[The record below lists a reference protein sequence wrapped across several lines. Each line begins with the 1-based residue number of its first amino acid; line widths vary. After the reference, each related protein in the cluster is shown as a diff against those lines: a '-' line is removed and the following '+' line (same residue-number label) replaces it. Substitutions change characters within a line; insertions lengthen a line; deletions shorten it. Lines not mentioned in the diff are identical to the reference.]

1 MGKTFY
7 SQEAEENF
15 LINLMLGEYHHLS
28 RPIYQDHF
36 AVLDHK
42 KILQEC
48 LWLIEN
54 GKEISPIALTDRGC
68 KKEVIEGLI
77 NGYTPFKI
85 NQCWEILEEYRLK
98 RCVQGEA
105 NGILKRFGE
114 LKGKDVAEEIQKLSN
129 RLTEGIILEA
139 KQGDLG
145 ERSREY
151 LKKLADGG
159 IKGMKTGIKSFDDAV
174 GELFH
179 GELHIIA
186 GFPSVGKSALALQ
199 IARNM
204 AKMNHGVR
212 YFSLEEVEESYMKR
226 IVASET
232 GFPYSAYRNGLTAEQ
247 RREQNQLWQK
257 VWGDGGSLAGLNL
270 DLDDENDTL
279 ESIYLASAKQ
289 KNKQGLDVVIIDGA
303 TNISHR
309 ESNVFLKNEDIAQS
323 CLRLAKR
330 QNICVILLAH
340 INNDMIKKDKDGNKK
355 KPDMS
360 GVMGG
365 STLIKPAFSV
375 TILDRD
381 TEEFVPNKPIEI
393 SGHVV
398 KSRNSAP
405 NQVMKFS
412 FDGALQRYSSG
423 GDADRWV

>member
-1 MGKTFY
+1 MKTFY

-15 LINLMLGEYHHLS
+15 LINLMLGSYHELS

-36 AVLDHK
+36 HKQEHK

-48 LWLIEN
+48 LWLNAN

-68 KKEVIEGLI
+68 KQETIQNLI
-77 NGYTPFKI
+77 DSYTPFKI

-98 RCVQGEA
+98 RCVQNEA
-105 NGILKRFGE
+105 NGILKIFSE

-129 RLTEGIILEA
+129 RLTDGIILEA

-145 ERSREY
+145 QRSREY
-151 LKKLADGG
+151 MRKLADGG
-159 IKGMKTGIKSFDDAV
+159 VKGMKTGIKSFDDAV

-204 AKMNHGVR
+204 AKMKHGVR

-232 GFPYSAYRNGLTAEQ
+232 GFPYSAYRNGLTSKQ
-247 RREQNQLWQK
+247 RQEQNELWQK
-257 VWGDGGSLAGLNL
+257 VWGEGGSLAGLNL

-309 ESNVFLKNEDIAQS
+309 ESNVFQKNEDIAQT

-340 INNDMIKKDKDGNKK
+340 INNDTMKKDKEQKK
-355 KPDMS
+355 KRPDMS
-360 GVMGG
+360 SVMGG
-365 STLIKPAFSV
+365 QTLVKPAFSV
-375 TILDRD
+375 TVLDRLS
-381 TEEFVPNKPIEI
+381 EEFIPNQPTDIV
-393 SGHVV
+393 GHLV

-405 NQVMKFS
+405 NQQIPLL
-412 FDGALQRYSSG
+412 FDGVKQTYTSG
-423 GDADRWV
+423 EKVNGVW